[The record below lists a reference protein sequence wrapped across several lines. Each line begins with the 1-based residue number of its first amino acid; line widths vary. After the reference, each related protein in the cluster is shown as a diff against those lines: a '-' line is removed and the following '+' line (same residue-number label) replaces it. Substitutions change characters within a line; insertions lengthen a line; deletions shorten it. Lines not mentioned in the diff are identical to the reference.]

1 MRRYALILILFTI
14 ILLFHSIS
22 AAAVSFYIGDQLVDL
37 PRPLMVVNGNILLPA
52 SVLQDY
58 LLAQV
63 DYEPE
68 SQELIIEFPTGEI
81 IHMQA
86 EKREVLVNG
95 VEQLLDVSPEIV
107 KDHVMIPLRFIADLL
122 GFELRFDSEQ
132 VAIVLILTSD
142 MAEVISAQ
150 DETKIS
156 FKMPEFM
163 DPAATDDF
171 LDRPTLNDIVYIG
184 GPRSRVFIDIE
195 GYASYTSYLLTDPD
209 RLVIDL
215 EVEGELLPAIDIGD
229 AIINKIRSDY
239 LDTGIIRIVFELN
252 KKTNFDINP
261 WPQGGLD
268 VKFNYQIGDIGY
280 YRDEENIPR
289 LWFEANEQPGFQK
302 LVLYSPMRLVL
313 DFQDTTLM
321 GKARELSFDDPAIR
335 SMRISQYT
343 PSVTRLICDL
353 ETHIEPV
360 EVADVNDRFEIIFFE
375 GTLEEYQLI
384 LEQTLSVPDDLKDT
398 VPVDE
403 LIDLDKVL
411 KDRIIVIDPGHG
423 GSDPGTIGIT
433 GVLEKEV
440 VLPIGLQLGK
450 YLEAAGALVVYTRK
464 DDCYVSKFDR
474 PKIAEVANAE
484 LYVSIHA
491 NSYGTMEAKGIETLY
506 NPLYLDNFRLAQ
518 TIQSELS
525 RIPERNNRGVRPRTD
540 LAVLNNLAIPAVLVE
555 VGFVSNAEEELLLI
569 SAEYQNQIA
578 EGLFEGIKL
587 FFVNY

>member
-1 MRRYALILILFTI
+1 
-14 ILLFHSIS
+14 
-22 AAAVSFYIGDQLVDL
+22 
-37 PRPLMVVNGNILLPA
+37 
-52 SVLQDY
+52 
-58 LLAQV
+58 
-63 DYEPE
+63 
-68 SQELIIEFPTGEI
+68 
-81 IHMQA
+81 
-86 EKREVLVNG
+86 
-95 VEQLLDVSPEIV
+95 
-107 KDHVMIPLRFIADLL
+107 
-122 GFELRFDSEQ
+122 
-132 VAIVLILTSD
+132 
-142 MAEVISAQ
+142 
-150 DETKIS
+150 
-156 FKMPEFM
+156 
-163 DPAATDDF
+163 
-171 LDRPTLNDIVYIG
+171 
-184 GPRSRVFIDIE
+184 
-195 GYASYTSYLLTDPD
+195 
-209 RLVIDL
+209 
-215 EVEGELLPAIDIGD
+215 
-229 AIINKIRSDY
+229 
-239 LDTGIIRIVFELN
+239 
-252 KKTNFDINP
+252 
-261 WPQGGLD
+261 
-268 VKFNYQIGDIGY
+268 
-280 YRDEENIPR
+280 
-289 LWFEANEQPGFQK
+289 
-302 LVLYSPMRLVL
+302 
-313 DFQDTTLM
+313 
-321 GKARELSFDDPAIR
+321 
-335 SMRISQYT
+335 
-343 PSVTRLICDL
+343 
-353 ETHIEPV
+353 V